1 MKNKKALSGV
11 VTAVIL
17 IAITLAAGV
26 IVATMTNVFVTK
38 QLNKTASCY
47 DIIEKVQ
54 INSEFTC
61 YNETGDYAQVSI
73 SLGQISPAK
82 ILISLAYENES
93 MVYSLYPE
101 IKDVPGVTNYPDNST
116 GVKLPANESGQTY
129 IVSGLTSKPDR
140 IQVSPMMGTTQCEV
154 IDTLSYIDS
163 CN

>member
-1 MKNKKALSGV
+1 MENKKALSGV

-47 DIIEKVQ
+47 NIIEKVL

-73 SLGQISPAK
+73 TLGQISPTK
-82 ILISLAYENES
+82 VLVSLTYENES

-101 IKDVPGVTNYPDNST
+101 IKDIPGMTNYPNNST

-129 IVSGLTSKPDR
+129 IISGLTSKPDK
-140 IQVSPMMGTTQCEV
+140 IQVAPMMGDTQCEV
-154 IDTLSYIDS
+154 IDTLSSMDS

>member
-26 IVATMTNVFVTK
+26 IVATMINGFVK
-38 QLNKTASCY
+38 GQLNKTASCY

-54 INSEFTC
+54 INSDFTC
-61 YNETGDYAQVSI
+61 YNASGSYAQVSLT
-73 SLGQISPAK
+73 LGQISPSK
-82 ILISLAYENES
+82 VLISLIYENES
-93 MVYSLYPE
+93 MVYSLYPDNRT
-101 IKDVPGVTNYPDNST
+101 IPGVTNYPNNDI

-129 IVSGLTSKPDR
+129 IMSNLPSKPDR
-140 IQVSPMMGTTQCEV
+140 IQVAPMMGETQCEV
-154 IDTLSYIDS
+154 LDTLGPLDS